1 MYKSL
6 LEVGVPVII
15 VDTLCNWYSK
25 LFYAVRWNG
34 KLFAHFAV
42 CSGVD
47 RAAVSHLLFLMF
59 LLMFYYAVK
68 ASRNWL
74 LYFVYVSRLYTVCR

>member
-1 MYKSL
+1 VSSLDIRKAFDRVNHYKMYKSL

-25 LFYAVRWNG
+25 LFYAIEDGMANCLPTLQCV
-34 KLFAHFAV
+34 V
-42 CSGVD
+42 VSD

-59 LLMFYYAVK
+59 L
-68 ASRNWL
+68 
-74 LYFVYVSRLYTVCR
+74 